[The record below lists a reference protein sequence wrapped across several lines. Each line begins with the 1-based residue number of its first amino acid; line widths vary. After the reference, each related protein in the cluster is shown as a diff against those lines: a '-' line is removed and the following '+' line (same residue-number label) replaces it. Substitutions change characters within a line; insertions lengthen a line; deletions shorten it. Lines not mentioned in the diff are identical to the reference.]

1 MTQNINTNAND
12 DEKKKKPDQATNTA
26 YGDPVTSSKPT
37 INNQFKEGNSTIAE
51 STQEG
56 KNRKE

>member
-1 MTQNINTNAND
+1 MTQNMNNVNGD
-12 DEKKKKPDQATNTA
+12 KKKPERATNTA
-26 YGDPVTSSKPT
+26 YGDPVKSSKPT
-37 INNQFKEGNSTIAE
+37 INNQFKTGHSAIAE